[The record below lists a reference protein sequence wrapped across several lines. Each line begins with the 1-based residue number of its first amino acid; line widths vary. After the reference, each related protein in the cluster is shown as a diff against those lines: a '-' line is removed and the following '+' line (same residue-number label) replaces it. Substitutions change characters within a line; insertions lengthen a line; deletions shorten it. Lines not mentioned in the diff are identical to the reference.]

1 MIVLALSEARCGPY
15 LLSGVAGMAGLVEDV
30 AVYSALQRVIPPRLM
45 GGALGVRRAGLLLS
59 LGLGSP
65 VVPSLATSGSLRHA
79 GGRRRLL
86 IVTARFVPSLNGM
99 HRTLA
104 REEFLAAVTG
114 NPESVE
120 SADELVSARLRVG

>member
-65 VVPSLATSGSLRHA
+65 VVPSLATSGEPAPRWRAPSAADRDCQVRAQPERHA
-79 GGRRRLL
+79 QD
-86 IVTARFVPSLNGM
+86 PC
-99 HRTLA
+99 
-104 REEFLAAVTG
+104 
-114 NPESVE
+114 P
-120 SADELVSARLRVG
+120 